1 MKRKKRSRGWRRGN
15 LTRGRCN
22 RAGAARSRQGP
33 QNAGEET
40 GAVGLPTPH
49 GIHRKRGYGMFSE
62 ILRSLRKAK
71 GLTQR
76 ELAGHLGVTQQMVAK
91 WEKGQSTPGPDQ
103 LTRMAELLEVSTD
116 TLLGRVVGLE
126 TRPASAYGQCR
137 IPVVGTVK
145 AGYGA
150 LAFEEDYGSEYAS
163 VKDPD
168 SYFYLV
174 VRGDSME
181 PRIQD
186 GDLALV
192 HRQPVLDSGDLGV
205 LIYGEGEG
213 TLKRYVRRG
222 NAVVLQPFNPDYE
235 ELVLRGE
242 ELEQLH
248 VVGKVIKTVTQW

>member
-1 MKRKKRSRGWRRGN
+1 MSFPELLRQCRKQKHMSQ
-15 LTRGRCN
+15 
-22 RAGAARSRQGP
+22 A
-33 QNAGEET
+33 
-40 GAVGLPTPH
+40 
-49 GIHRKRGYGMFSE
+49 
-62 ILRSLRKAK
+62 
-71 GLTQR
+71 
-76 ELAGHLGVTQQMVAK
+76 ELASLLGVTQQAVGKWESGKSSPDPTTVAK
-91 WEKGQSTPGPDQ
+91 
-103 LTRMAELLEVSTD
+103 LAEILD
-116 TLLGRVVGLE
+116 TTADYLLGLFD
-126 TRPASAYGQCR
+126 PADEGQTEER
-137 IPVVGTVK
+137 FFGSYVYSLIPVIGTVK

-150 LAFEEDYGSEYAS
+150 LAFEEDYGREYAR
-163 VKDPD
+163 VKDP
-168 SYFYLV
+168 SNYFYLV

-181 PRIQD
+181 PRIHD

-192 HRQPVLDSGDLGV
+192 HKQDTLENGDLGV

>member
-1 MKRKKRSRGWRRGN
+1 
-15 LTRGRCN
+15 
-22 RAGAARSRQGP
+22 
-33 QNAGEET
+33 
-40 GAVGLPTPH
+40 
-49 GIHRKRGYGMFSE
+49 MFSE
-62 ILRSLRKAK
+62 ILRTLRKAK

-150 LAFEEDYGSEYAS
+150 LAFEEDYGQEYAR
-163 VKDPD
+163 VKDP
-168 SYFYLV
+168 SNYFYLV

-192 HRQPVLDSGDLGV
+192 HRQDTLENGDLGV
-205 LIYGEGEG
+205 LIYGDEGEG
-213 TLKRYVRRG
+213 TLKRYIQRG
-222 NAVVLQPFNPDYE
+222 NCVVLQPFNPAYN
-235 ELVLRGE
+235 ELVIKGE
-242 ELEQLH
+242 DLNHLH
-248 VVGKVIKTVTQW
+248 IAGRVVETKAKW

>member
-1 MKRKKRSRGWRRGN
+1 
-15 LTRGRCN
+15 
-22 RAGAARSRQGP
+22 
-33 QNAGEET
+33 
-40 GAVGLPTPH
+40 
-49 GIHRKRGYGMFSE
+49 MFSE

-150 LAFEEDYGSEYAS
+150 LAFEEDYGSENAS

-205 LIYGEGEG
+205 LIYGEG
-213 TLKRYVRRG
+213 
-222 NAVVLQPFNPDYE
+222 
-235 ELVLRGE
+235 
-242 ELEQLH
+242 
-248 VVGKVIKTVTQW
+248 